1 MEERLDAFDKA
12 KRQGSFW
19 ASMVCATNPKCPGVR
34 FVKYVDVKENSVKGE
49 MVLELTIQ
57 WQCEE
62 TEED

>member
-19 ASMVCATNPKCPGVR
+19 ASKVCATNPKCPGAR

-57 WQCEE
+57 W
-62 TEED
+62 